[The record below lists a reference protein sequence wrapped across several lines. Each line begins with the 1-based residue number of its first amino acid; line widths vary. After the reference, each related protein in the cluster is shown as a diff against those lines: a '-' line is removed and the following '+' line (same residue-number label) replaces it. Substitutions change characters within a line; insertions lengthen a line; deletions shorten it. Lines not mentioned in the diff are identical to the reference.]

1 MNANVRTVKIGN
13 EHVMLAGIKN
23 LKISDFNEFMQS
35 LRIVNSHVA
44 IQAINADFV
53 SGMAH
58 VLNILQQSS
67 EAKKRGILLSKRIEI
82 DILLRSACTNQ
93 ISKALDDIGL
103 KNGVN
108 NVLVI
113 AIGRMN
119 DLKTIY
125 NYLKSNYIL
134 NNEVLTLSKKKLKLL
149 VKLHKIGKDE
159 IEACTSN
166 DKLASVLAE
175 RANLLW

>member
-1 MNANVRTVKIGN
+1 
-13 EHVMLAGIKN
+13 MLAGIRD
-23 LKISDFNEFMQS
+23 LKISDFNEFIQS
-35 LRIVNSHVA
+35 LRAVNSHVT
-44 IQAINADFV
+44 IQAVNADFV
-53 SGMAH
+53 AGMAH
-58 VLNILQQSS
+58 ILNILQQSL

-82 DILLRSACTNQ
+82 DILLRFACTDQ

-103 KNGVN
+103 KTGVN

-113 AIGRMN
+113 AIGKVN

-134 NNEVLTLSKKKLKLL
+134 NNDVLTLSRKKIKLL
-149 VKLHKIGKDE
+149 IKLHKIGKDE
-159 IEACTSN
+159 IKACTSN
-166 DKLASVLAE
+166 DKLAGLLAE